1 MADFRQTISEF
12 SESVKVQWNEF
23 KNLDVTAL
31 QLPRNLQKCDQL
43 LPRLIDFGNVDGCY
57 EFCDLIINTLN
68 KMPSAQKSVNLCKVY
83 RAHIEVSQSKNLDQN
98 RIFFTELKKS
108 TDVFLKS
115 HACSALGLLS
125 IYNNEMDQALK
136 LFRDAEAGFRN
147 EKNIVDALKTQV
159 RQVMVL
165 QLQDKTNAALAIC
178 QKIKKESEKVG
189 VTAISPLLFSFSTLG
204 SIAREQGHRADALD
218 YFKEGVK
225 FSKAM
230 PASVNS
236 AFAMMQ
242 YGILLAEMERFEDAF
257 PLLFEAEKI
266 QEILDPQARVCSLL
280 NLLRCFR
287 KLRDWNSCYLVSKM
301 GMSRLLIQAETE
313 DLGNFLEQLILFH
326 LEVFDWSGAENVI
339 AFAKKHNLASESES
353 HDEAVSFLVDEW
365 NETKNEWFEIPA
377 ILPIEKSSRAQEK
390 EVLENIPE
398 FIFIDFND
406 GRIFSRSVNSYCHEE
421 FFAPGTLIS
430 QLIAFFYESRS
441 EGMEFVSADE
451 VVRVMQE
458 DFGNQEPPAELSE
471 LIIAC
476 LDPLIKAHFI
486 CEVQSLE
493 EKKWGFVPQ
502 ATLHALQGE

>member
-23 KNLDVTAL
+23 KNFDETAL

-43 LPRLIDFGNVDGCY
+43 LPRLIDFGNLDGCY
-57 EFCDLIINTLN
+57 EFCELLVN
-68 KMPSAQKSVNLCKVY
+68 KLQNIPSAKKTVNLCKVY
-83 RAHIEVSQSKNLDQN
+83 RAHIELSQSKNLDQN
-98 RIFFTELKKS
+98 KIFFTELKKS

-115 HACSALGLLS
+115 HAFSALGLLS
-125 IYNNEMDQALK
+125 IYNNEMDQALR
-136 LFRDAEAGFRN
+136 LFRDSEVGFRS

-165 QLQDKTNAALAIC
+165 QLQDKTSAALAIC
-178 QKIKKESEKVG
+178 QKIKKEAEKVG

-218 YFKEGVK
+218 YFQEGVK

-230 PASVNS
+230 PVSVNS

-242 YGILLAEMERFEDAF
+242 YGILLAEMERFEDAC
-257 PLLFEAEKI
+257 PLLFDAEKI

-301 GMSRLLIQAETE
+301 GMSSLLIQAETE

-326 LEVFDWSGAENVI
+326 LEVFDWSGAEKVI
-339 AFAKKHNLASESES
+339 DFAKKHNLASESES

-365 NETKNEWFEIPA
+365 KETKNEWFEIPA
-377 ILPIEKSSRAQEK
+377 ILPIGEKYGAQQSEI
-390 EVLENIPE
+390 LENIPQ

-406 GRIFSRSVNSYCHEE
+406 GRIFSRSANSNCREE

-430 QLIAFFYESRS
+430 HLIAYFYESRG
-441 EGMEFVSADE
+441 EGIDFAGVNE
-451 VVRVMQE
+451 VVQVMQE
-458 DFGNQEPPAELSE
+458 DFDYQEPTAELSE
-471 LIIAC
+471 MIVAC
-476 LDPLIKAHFI
+476 LDPLIKGHFI
-486 CEVQSLE
+486 CEVQISD
-493 EKKWGFVPQ
+493 EKKWGFMPQ
-502 ATLHALQGE
+502 STLHALQGE